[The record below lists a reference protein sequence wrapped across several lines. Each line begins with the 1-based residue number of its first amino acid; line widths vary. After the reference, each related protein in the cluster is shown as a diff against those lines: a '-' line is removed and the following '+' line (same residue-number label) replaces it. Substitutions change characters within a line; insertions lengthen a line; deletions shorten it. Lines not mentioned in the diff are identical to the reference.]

1 MIIPRSSE
9 GDLISWFVWNHE
21 WLIFVLFINIDNIG
35 INLLSLSPFF
45 YLRLK
50 LIWVKIGFNDL
61 SNNVWNVNSNG
72 NFDNNNYNN
81 DNENGVR
88 PDSIDTPMYNTYLDY
103 IIKTMETWYYP
114 REDEK
119 YIVDGKMA

>member
-1 MIIPRSSE
+1 MHCFGLVR
-9 GDLISWFVWNHE
+9 
-21 WLIFVLFINIDNIG
+21 
-35 INLLSLSPFF
+35 
-45 YLRLK
+45 
-50 LIWVKIGFNDL
+50 VKIGFNDL

-72 NFDNNNYNN
+72 NFNNNNYNN

-103 IIKTMETWYYP
+103 TIKTMETWYYP